1 MKTRLYSLLTVL
13 CFLPGPLLAQQA
25 TIIGIY
31 EECTP
36 VSSMVMIDA
45 DQMTRA
51 DDIAARA
58 TAAADG
64 LGFDR
69 AVPVMIESLKRNGIT
84 DVRVRRQGQC
94 TDGAPYQFIEAI
106 IDYCGEKLAQAQ
118 IHIDGDIFFNKRGT
132 GLELED
138 FMSEAQEKLSAIG
151 IFEIPRVSLNNLP
164 DCQQET
170 SS

>member
-13 CFLPGPLLAQQA
+13 CCLPGTAWAQQA
-25 TIIGIY
+25 TIIGVY

-45 DQMTRA
+45 DQLTRA

-58 TAAADG
+58 VAAADG
-64 LGFDR
+64 LGFER
-69 AVPVMIESLKRNGIT
+69 ALPVMIESLKRNGIT

-94 TDGAPYQFIEAI
+94 TDSTSHQYIEAI
-106 IDYCGEKLAQAQ
+106 IDYCGEKPVQAQ
-118 IHIDGDIFFNKRGT
+118 VHIDGTVFYDKSGA
-132 GLELED
+132 GLVLED
-138 FMSEAQEKLSAIG
+138 FLSEAQEKLSARG
-151 IFEIPRVSLNNLP
+151 IFEIPRVSLKNLP